1 MQRRNI
7 ISQSLKLWLCMLQTV
22 VQWITNQCCEIYL
35 WCVVLKEVL
44 FETFSFWMYQWVQYV
59 CTDALTV
66 KSWTAKNISRTI
78 GLTNNADSD
87 IITINP
93 SGRGKTSFFF
103 FFVKLFWISD
113 CGSLWTTPQ
122 VQWLVQSWCDVN
134 IQFTDIT
141 DTHQS
146 LLYLLTCQCR
156 SWRQT
161 LANNRPVYWYISYMC
176 YDFKM

>member
-103 FFVKLFWISD
+103 FCKTFLNLWLWESVNNSTGPVACAELMWCKHTVYRHNRYTSVSPVLAYLPVPVVK
-113 CGSLWTTPQ
+113 
-122 VQWLVQSWCDVN
+122 
-134 IQFTDIT
+134 
-141 DTHQS
+141 
-146 LLYLLTCQCR
+146 
-156 SWRQT
+156 
-161 LANNRPVYWYISYMC
+161 ANTSQQ
-176 YDFKM
+176 